1 MQVQDGPGQPG
12 RLDRRPPQVHH
23 HAAGPFG
30 HRHPGE
36 PVPEHVH
43 AVVVE
48 DPAHAGQGGAAGTAE
63 SHPDPGAAGVGRLL
77 GGHLPPEQP
86 DRPAQQAGHVHLGD
100 AEQIADLLL
109 GLVAVEVADHHA
121 ALPLRQPAQRRQ
133 QVQPVA
139 EPVHPEVPL
148 GQQVLPLRR
157 LVVPAGRPVQGNV
170 PVRPSGGQRLHH
182 HVDRH
187 AQVPGHLVGPG
198 RTLRAAGQF
207 GLGGVH
213 QQVALLQAPGH
224 PDVPTVVPE
233 VALQLAEDGRGG
245 VADER
250 HPAPRVVP
258 VDRLDQAVA
267 GHLHEV
273 VEWFAAVGEAAG
285 QAHSQRSM
293 DLDQTVP
300 GAPGGRAV
308 GIAQGGEH
316 LVDVCVGPRD
326 GHGHGRPPRR
336 QRVGRRGGD
345 RRVAWLAR
353 ERAGS
358 APDRRAEPSG
368 GRGGPGA
375 VGRHRGCQARATVIA
390 FRARRR

>member
-1 MQVQDGPGQPG
+1 ME
-12 RLDRRPPQVHH
+12 R
-23 HAAGPFG
+23 
-30 HRHPGE
+30 
-36 PVPEHVH
+36 
-43 AVVVE
+43 
-48 DPAHAGQGGAAGTAE
+48 
-63 SHPDPGAAGVGRLL
+63 HPDPGAAGVDRRL

-100 AEQIADLLL
+100 AEQIADPLL
-109 GLVAVEVADHHA
+109 GLVAVEVADHHT
-121 ALPLRQPAQRRQ
+121 ALPLRQSAQRRQ

-139 EPVHPEVPL
+139 EPVHPQVPL

-157 LVVPAGRPVQGNV
+157 LVVRAGRPVQGHV

-198 RTLRAAGQF
+198 RALRAAGQF
-207 GLGGVH
+207 GLGGMH

-250 HPAPRVVP
+250 HPAPGVVP

-273 VEWFAAVGEAAG
+273 VEGFAAVGEPAG
-285 QAHSQRSM
+285 QAHGQRPM
-293 DLDQTVP
+293 DLDQPVP
-300 GAPGGRAV
+300 GAPGGGAV
-308 GIAQGGEH
+308 GIAQSGEH

-326 GHGHGRPPRR
+326 GHGHGRPPRGAA
-336 QRVGRRGGD
+336 GRS
-345 RRVAWLAR
+345 AR
-353 ERAGS
+353 ER
-358 APDRRAEPSG
+358 PPRRVGGTRA
-368 GRGGPGA
+368 GRGRPRTGA
-375 VGRHRGCQARATVIA
+375 PSRQVDVVVLVPLVDTAA
-390 FRARRR
+390 ARRELP